1 MKYFSMIADQHRRL
15 SAKHWYKTAQ
25 SFIVLVVLVAVLTI
39 MNSSF
44 LSPMN
49 IETLFSDIGP
59 MLLMAL
65 GCSSVIIM
73 GSTDLSIG
81 AVASVSSVIFCR
93 FAGTMGWKVYLLV
106 LATGAFSGFS
116 IGFLNAKAKVPS
128 FISSLAFMSIWS
140 SLALVMTNGK
150 GSLSLNKP
158 CWYLVDWARADLT
171 SWLPSIMLP
180 AVVMFFVCQFIV
192 KYTAIGKQI
201 YSIGGNERA
210 AYISGVSVAATKI
223 IAFTFAGMMYA
234 FAGILYT
241 GKLLSGSPDLGND
254 FTLLTIAAVALGGT
268 SLSGGIGTMYGAL
281 LGTCIASVITNGMT
295 VVGIGSW
302 WQRVVFGSIIVIAA
316 FLTSDRK
323 RMKLIAVK

>member
-1 MKYFSMIADQHRRL
+1 MNYIAAFAETYKKI
-15 SAKHWYKTAQ
+15 SEKNWYKTAE
-25 SFIVLVVLVAVLTI
+25 SFTLLAVLVSAITAL
-39 MNSSF
+39 NHNF

-49 IETLFSDIGP
+49 METLLGDIGP

-65 GCSSVIIM
+65 GCSPIIIM

-81 AVASVSSVIFCR
+81 AMASVSSVIFCR
-93 FAGTMGWKVYLLV
+93 FAGVLGWKVYLLV
-106 LATGAFSGFS
+106 LSIGAFSGFA
-116 IGFLNAKAKVPS
+116 IGYLNAKAKVPS

-158 CWYLVDWARADLT
+158 CWYLVNWARGTIT
-171 SWLPSIMLP
+171 SWFPSIMLP
-180 AVVMFFVCQFIV
+180 AVILFFVCQYLV

-210 AYISGVSVAATKI
+210 SYISGIPVAATKI
-223 IAFTFAGMMYA
+223 IAFTFAGTLYS

-295 VVGIGSW
+295 IIGIGSW
-302 WQRVVFGSIIVIAA
+302 WQRVVFGSIIIIAA
-316 FLTSDRK
+316 FLTSDR
-323 RMKLIAVK
+323 RQTKLIAIK